1 MLVKLI
7 VAFDKNR
14 GIGFKNT
21 IPWFIKGELKWV
33 AETTKQ
39 TQSPDKVNALI
50 MGKNTWLSLPKE
62 RRPLAGRHNV
72 IVSKTLYEYN
82 ELSQNDNVS
91 VFPDV
96 ESALGF
102 CRVNENI
109 ESAFIF
115 GGSGIYK
122 HVIDNDLVDIY
133 LTTKVQGEYE
143 CDTFFPKLP
152 ENFKQVDEKEYIYD
166 YETVLRNT
174 YIVF

>member
-62 RRPLAGRHNV
+62 RRPLVGRHNV
-72 IVSKTLYEYN
+72 IISKTLYEYN
-82 ELSQNDNVS
+82 ELSQHDNVS
-91 VFPDV
+91 VFPDL

-102 CRVNENI
+102 CRTNKNI

-115 GGSGIYK
+115 GGSSLYK
-122 HVIDNDLVDIY
+122 ESISKDLVDVY
-133 LTTKVQGEYE
+133 LTTEVEGEFE
-143 CDTFFPKLP
+143 CDTFFPEIP
-152 ENFKQVDEKEYIYD
+152 EHLNQVDSKEYTYD
-166 YETVLRNT
+166 NQTVLRNT